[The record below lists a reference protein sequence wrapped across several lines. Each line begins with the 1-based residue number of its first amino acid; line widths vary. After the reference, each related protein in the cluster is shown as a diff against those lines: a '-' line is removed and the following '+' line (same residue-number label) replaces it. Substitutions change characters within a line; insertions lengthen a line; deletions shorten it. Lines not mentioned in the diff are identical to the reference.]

1 MAENKNTTE
10 NNKNSGIAENNE
22 QLWERIM
29 EKTQDEFLDDSEENS
44 EKIEEIEDLKN
55 DIEETEEQG
64 GKAEST
70 EDTEDTEEGKEPEE
84 MKEKSAKKKK
94 RSIYSS
100 TLNYISGFTG
110 SLKAVVI
117 AVAVLAIVAVGIF
130 VAVNSCN
137 IKIGE
142 SQASFSQEYS
152 MSSQAQFYSCNN
164 SIFFSSKDGMS
175 LLDKK
180 GNTVWT
186 DTFSMTTPVMLSD
199 GEYTAVADKG
209 AKTMNVYNLKGK
221 AYTVNTEG
229 VITTFAINPLGYSVV
244 MCQSSGE
251 SDYTAFCYSPDGKV
265 AFKGSYVAKDGLPAA
280 IDISDDGRIIGISF
294 INISR
299 IKIKSKVNFYFV
311 NTEDAKTTD
320 NSDAIFSGVEMDS
333 EVAAIVHFM
342 PDNSCIVSTDSK
354 LYSIGGRITNK
365 ENYKENWKIEYPNYV
380 SAFNIV
386 DNKYIAVAYG
396 STKTITDN
404 SDNVNTV
411 HWYNMRGNEIGSAKF
426 DETITAMYSN
436 MESTIVAMGKVFDA
450 MDVRGKHLWE
460 YRALQTVNS
469 MQLFDSTDRVILATA
484 NKMQLFS
491 VKKGANMVEDN
502 EALDPNGED
511 TSVETTTA
519 STTTAQ
525 TTSAS

>member
-130 VAVNSCN
+130 VAVNSGN

-180 GNTVWT
+180 GIRTENRWLRPLPRQGTGI
-186 DTFSMTTPVMLSD
+186 PP
-199 GEYTAVADKG
+199 GPGDKRFWVF
-209 AKTMNVYNLKGK
+209 TGK
-221 AYTVNTEG
+221 Y
-229 VITTFAINPLGYSVV
+229 
-244 MCQSSGE
+244 
-251 SDYTAFCYSPDGKV
+251 
-265 AFKGSYVAKDGLPAA
+265 
-280 IDISDDGRIIGISF
+280 IG
-294 INISR
+294 
-299 IKIKSKVNFYFV
+299 
-311 NTEDAKTTD
+311 
-320 NSDAIFSGVEMDS
+320 
-333 EVAAIVHFM
+333 
-342 PDNSCIVSTDSK
+342 SK
-354 LYSIGGRITNK
+354 L
-365 ENYKENWKIEYPNYV
+365 
-380 SAFNIV
+380 
-386 DNKYIAVAYG
+386 
-396 STKTITDN
+396 
-404 SDNVNTV
+404 
-411 HWYNMRGNEIGSAKF
+411 
-426 DETITAMYSN
+426 DES
-436 MESTIVAMGKVFDA
+436 
-450 MDVRGKHLWE
+450 
-460 YRALQTVNS
+460 
-469 MQLFDSTDRVILATA
+469 
-484 NKMQLFS
+484 
-491 VKKGANMVEDN
+491 
-502 EALDPNGED
+502 
-511 TSVETTTA
+511 
-519 STTTAQ
+519 
-525 TTSAS
+525 

>member
-130 VAVNSCN
+130 VAVNSGN

-265 AFKGSYVAKDGLPAA
+265 AFKGS
-280 IDISDDGRIIGISF
+280 
-294 INISR
+294 
-299 IKIKSKVNFYFV
+299 
-311 NTEDAKTTD
+311 
-320 NSDAIFSGVEMDS
+320 
-333 EVAAIVHFM
+333 
-342 PDNSCIVSTDSK
+342 
-354 LYSIGGRITNK
+354 
-365 ENYKENWKIEYPNYV
+365 
-380 SAFNIV
+380 
-386 DNKYIAVAYG
+386 
-396 STKTITDN
+396 
-404 SDNVNTV
+404 
-411 HWYNMRGNEIGSAKF
+411 
-426 DETITAMYSN
+426 
-436 MESTIVAMGKVFDA
+436 
-450 MDVRGKHLWE
+450 
-460 YRALQTVNS
+460 
-469 MQLFDSTDRVILATA
+469 
-484 NKMQLFS
+484 
-491 VKKGANMVEDN
+491 
-502 EALDPNGED
+502 
-511 TSVETTTA
+511 
-519 STTTAQ
+519 
-525 TTSAS
+525 

>member
-130 VAVNSCN
+130 VAVNSGN

-380 SAFNIV
+380 SAFN
-386 DNKYIAVAYG
+386 KYIAVAYG

>member
-10 NNKNSGIAENNE
+10 NNKNSTIPENNE
-22 QLWERIM
+22 QLLERIM
-29 EKTQDEFLDDSEENS
+29 EKTQDEFLDENEESSENT
-44 EKIEEIEDLKN
+44 EDIK
-55 DIEETEEQG
+55 DTEETEGKEEQG
-64 GKAEST
+64 EQAEST
-70 EDTEDTEEGKEPEE
+70 EDTENEPEE

-94 RSIYSS
+94 KSIYNRILSY
-100 TLNYISGFTG
+100 LSGFTG
-110 SLKAVVI
+110 SIKAVAIAVVI
-117 AVAVLAIVAVGIF
+117 LVIVASGIF
-130 VAVNSCN
+130 VAVNSGN

-152 MSSQAQFYSCNN
+152 MSSQAQFYSYNN
-164 SIFFSSKDGMS
+164 SIFFTSKDGMS

-229 VITTFAINPLGYSVV
+229 AITTFAINPLGYSVV

-251 SDYTAFCYSPDGKV
+251 NDYTAFCYSPDGKV
-265 AFKGSYVAKDGLPAA
+265 AFKGSYVAKDGLPAS

-320 NSDAIFSGVEMDS
+320 NSDAIFSGVEMDN

-342 PDNSCIVSTDSK
+342 PDNSCIVSTDAK

-365 ENYKENWKIEYPNYV
+365 ENYKENWKVEYPNYV

-469 MQLFDSTDRVILATA
+469 MQFFDSTDRIILATA

-502 EALDPNGED
+502 DALDPNSED

>member
-10 NNKNSGIAENNE
+10 NNKNSTIPENNE
-22 QLWERIM
+22 QLLERIM
-29 EKTQDEFLDDSEENS
+29 EKTQDEFLDESEESS
-44 EKIEEIEDLKN
+44 ENTEDIK
-55 DIEETEEQG
+55 DTEETEGKEEQG
-64 GKAEST
+64 EQAEST
-70 EDTEDTEEGKEPEE
+70 EDTENEPEE

-94 RSIYSS
+94 KSIYNRILSY
-100 TLNYISGFTG
+100 LSGFTG
-110 SLKAVVI
+110 SIKAVAIAVVI
-117 AVAVLAIVAVGIF
+117 LVIVASGIF
-130 VAVNSCN
+130 VAVNSGN

-251 SDYTAFCYSPDGKV
+251 NDYTAFCYSPDGKV
-265 AFKGSYVAKDGLPAA
+265 AFKGSYVAKDGLPAS

-320 NSDAIFSGVEMDS
+320 NSDAIFSGVEMDN

-342 PDNSCIVSTDSK
+342 WKDRLDVMQWMHIANQIYGDSTQMVVHGISMGGATTMMVSGEAQPYFVKCFVEDCGYTSVWDEFSHELKSSFHLPSFPLMNTTSWLCQKKYGWNFEEASSLNQVKKSHLPMFFIHGDKDTYVPTWMVYPLYEAKSAPKQLWIVPGAAHAVS
-354 LYSIGGRITNK
+354 
-365 ENYKENWKIEYPNYV
+365 YKENKEEY
-380 SAFNIV
+380 
-386 DNKYIAVAYG
+386 
-396 STKTITDN
+396 T
-404 SDNVNTV
+404 
-411 HWYNMRGNEIGSAKF
+411 R
-426 DETITAMYSN
+426 
-436 MESTIVAMGKVFDA
+436 KVKEF
-450 MDVRGKHLWE
+450 
-460 YRALQTVNS
+460 
-469 MQLFDSTDRVILATA
+469 TDRYIH
-484 NKMQLFS
+484 
-491 VKKGANMVEDN
+491 
-502 EALDPNGED
+502 
-511 TSVETTTA
+511 
-519 STTTAQ
+519 
-525 TTSAS
+525 